1 MSPTFLALRVR
12 NFRLFVAGQLVSNAG
27 TWMQRVAQDW
37 LVLELTGGSGAALGI
52 VTGLQFLPMLLFT
65 LWGGVLADRYP
76 KRRLLVLT
84 QAAMGLQAL
93 ILGVL
98 VVLGMAEVW
107 QVYLLAF
114 LLGTAAALDTPVRQ
128 SFVVEMVGTD
138 DLPNAVALNSATFN
152 LGRMVGPALAGVL
165 IAAVGTGPVFLINAA
180 SFAAVIAGLV
190 LMRPRELLPA
200 SRAPR
205 GPGALRAGLAYVRR
219 HRELTLVL
227 VVVFVVGTIGFN
239 FQVTMALMGTTVFGV
254 DARGFGLLGTAFAA
268 GALAGALLAARR
280 GGRTGRRPGLRLV
293 LALALGFGSL
303 EAVAGLAPSYA
314 AFLALLVPTG
324 LLAIW
329 FATSANAFLQLG
341 ADPGVRGRVMALYTL
356 VFFGGTPFGAPV
368 IGWLGETVGPRWT
381 LVGSGTA
388 VVLLVGGAV
397 LWLGRELV
405 PARSTAQRGPV
416 RLSA

>member
-37 LVLELTGGSGAALGI
+37 LVLQLTGGSGTALGV

-65 LWGGVLADRYP
+65 LWGGVLADRFP
-76 KRRLLVLT
+76 KRRLLVLS
-84 QAAMGLQAL
+84 QAAMGVQAL
-93 ILGVL
+93 LLGLL
-98 VVLGMAEVW
+98 VISGLAEVW
-107 QVYLLAF
+107 HVYLLAF

-152 LGRMVGPALAGVL
+152 LGRMVGPALAGLL
-165 IAAVGTGPVFLINAA
+165 IAAVGTGPIFLVNAA
-180 SFAAVIAGLV
+180 SFAAVIGCLL
-190 LMRPRELLPA
+190 LMRPAELRPA
-200 SRAPR
+200 ARAAR
-205 GPGALRAGLAYVRR
+205 GRGALRAGVAYVRR
-219 HRELTLVL
+219 HRELTLVM

-239 FQVTMALMGTTVFGV
+239 FQVTMALMGTAVFGV
-254 DARGFGLLGTAFAA
+254 DAREFGLLGTAFAA

-280 GGRTGRRPGLRLV
+280 SGRTGRRPGLRLV
-293 LALALGFGSL
+293 LALAVAFGAL

-314 AFLALLVPTG
+314 AFVVLLVPTG

-329 FATSANAFLQLG
+329 FATSANAYLQLG
-341 ADPGVRGRVMALYTL
+341 ADPGVRGRVMAIYTL
-356 VFFGGTPFGAPV
+356 VFFGGTPFGSPV

-381 LVGSGTA
+381 LVGSGAA
-388 VVLLVGGAV
+388 VVVLVTLAV
-397 LWLGRELV
+397 LVLGRDLPRV
-405 PARSTAQRGPV
+405 PGEPSGVRQAVTA
-416 RLSA
+416 